1 MSRLLAFTVLV
12 AGFSYAATNELPAI
26 VNRSVLPIRVIRE
39 VLEQDSSV
47 GRDDAIMALQDS
59 LIARGFFGATVD
71 ISGETLYVVAGNRYE
86 TAGVRWLGDSLVI
99 DPMAFARV
107 PLQTGREFEFWQVSE
122 SANGLLDWCEES
134 GFPFARVE
142 VDSFELDHISG
153 HVTPHLRIAAGPRI
167 AISFVNFE
175 GNTISQNSLLLR
187 ESRLRI
193 GSLYRESRI
202 GMAKRRLS
210 QLEYLRR
217 VSDPKLV
224 VDDQGRSGLVIPVEE
239 SKLSR
244 LDAVAGLA
252 PAAEGE
258 SQTVTGLVDLQ
269 LLNLFGSGRRAKVFW
284 RRPSSKV
291 QEIALAWREV
301 WVAGTPF
308 WADMSF
314 AQRVEDTL
322 YVTRRFGGKVGYPI
336 SASLEVFGGVA
347 REELLA
353 DSTTARQLGLTTSAT
368 TLWESGFAV
377 DTRNHRSNPRSGV
390 KFETSIA
397 NGVRR
402 TDVPPQGSDKR
413 RFTQRRV
420 STDVEFNKEV
430 RPYWIAHVSGHGRAV
445 SSDEPQVPTPDLVRV
460 GGARTLRGYREE
472 QFLGSQVAWGTLE
485 ARYWLGNLSR
495 VAIFGDFGAISR
507 EMRREESKA
516 SVTTLKAAYGFGL
529 RMETG
534 LGVWGIDYGIAG
546 GTSPLNGQLHVSLL
560 SLF

>member
-1 MSRLLAFTVLV
+1 MRGLLALTVLV
-12 AGFSYAATNELPAI
+12 AGYSFAATNELPAI
-26 VNRSVLPIRVIRE
+26 VNRSGLPNRVIRA
-39 VLEQDSSV
+39 VLEADSSI
-47 GRDDAIMALQDS
+47 GRDDAINVLQDS
-59 LIARGFFGATVD
+59 MLARGYFGATVEMT
-71 ISGETLYVVAGNRYE
+71 GETLRVAAGNRYE
-86 TAGVRWLGDSLVI
+86 IAGVRWLGDSSMI
-99 DPMAFARV
+99 DPMAYARV
-107 PLQTGREFEFWQVSE
+107 PLQQGREFEFWQVSE
-122 SANGLLDWCEES
+122 SANALLDWCEES
-134 GFPFARVE
+134 GLPFARVE
-142 VDSFELDHISG
+142 VDSFELDHTSG
-153 HVTPHLRIAAGPRI
+153 RVTPHLRISSGPHV

-175 GNTISQNSLLLR
+175 GNEISQNRLLLR
-187 ESRLRI
+187 ESRLTI

-202 GMAKRRLS
+202 SLAKRRLS

-217 VSDPKLV
+217 VSNPKLV
-224 VDDQGRSGLVIPVEE
+224 VDEHGRSGLVIPVEE

-258 SQTVTGLVDLQ
+258 SQTVTGLADLQ

-284 RRPSSKV
+284 RRPSSRV

-301 WVAGTPF
+301 WAAGTPF
-308 WADMSF
+308 WADLSF

-322 YVTRRFGGKVGYPI
+322 YVTRRFGGRVGYPV
-336 SASLEVFGGVA
+336 SANLEVYGGIA

-353 DSTTARQLGLTTSAT
+353 DSSTARQLGLTTNET
-368 TLWESGFAV
+368 TLWETGFAV
-377 DTRNHRSNPRSGV
+377 DTRNHMSNPRSGV

-397 NGVRR
+397 NGLRR
-402 TDVPPQGSDKR
+402 TDVPPRGSSKR
-413 RFTQRRV
+413 QFTQRRV
-420 STDVEFNKEV
+420 STDVEFNMEV
-430 RPYWIAHVSGHGRAV
+430 RPYWIAHISGHGRAIT
-445 SSDEPQVPTPDLVRV
+445 SDEPQVPTPDLVRV

-485 ARYWLGNLSR
+485 GRYWLGSLSR

-507 EMRREESKA
+507 EIRSEESKA
-516 SVTTLKAAYGFGL
+516 SVTALKAAYGFGL